1 MVKIFLISRYLSDLF
16 YMAPIYHQAFTKL
29 DKLLVVDSTDL
40 TFVSDIKVPVRE
52 AFIYVLAEF
61 VR

>member
-1 MVKIFLISRYLSDLF
+1 MSHTKVDIVHMLGLIFI
-16 YMAPIYHQAFTKL
+16 PIAVFSANFITTGAG
-29 DKLLVVDSTDL
+29 VV
-40 TFVSDIKVPVRE
+40 VRE